1 MKLANQHMYNS
12 KIAKN
17 PTNMKRDQGWVKG
30 GGRQGIIQ
38 VLTVML
44 TLTKQLISLL
54 SS

>member
-1 MKLANQHMYNS
+1 MK
-12 KIAKN
+12 K
-17 PTNMKRDQGWVKG
+17 DQGWVKG
-30 GGRQGIIQ
+30 GVGGQGIIQ